1 MSEFVESV
9 KFKVLDIIAQ
19 VQAICCQPSSTLK
32 INGRTFNIVKVLGEG
47 GFSFVYLAQ
56 DTSSGRQF
64 ALKKI
69 RCPTGNEGVKEVMRE
84 IEAYRR
90 FRHRN
95 IIRIFDS
102 SVEQDRDGEGK
113 IVYLFLPF
121 YQRGNLQDIINSNA
135 ITGARLPEKQMLKLF
150 RGACLGLRAMHD
162 FRVKPK
168 ATVNSSPDAAS
179 RDLLQESA
187 RSGLAP
193 PSREPS
199 PAPDMRREIHHD
211 VDHEN
216 DDHNERHKLLEQ
228 HPRDDD
234 PYDDE
239 GSESK
244 GYALLATKSRGG
256 QTKAN
261 VLFDGDD
268 ELSKI
273 TEDAGADAASG
284 AEGIHTPYAHRDA
297 KPANIMIDD
306 EGEAILMDFGSTVRA
321 RVECKTRQQALI
333 QQDMAAEHST
343 MPYRAPELFDVKTG
357 VTLDEK
363 VDIWSMGCTLF
374 ALAYSHSPF
383 ENTQTMEQGG
393 SIAMAVMSAAY
404 KHPTNS
410 PYSDG
415 VKKLIDMCLV
425 VDPKG
430 RPDIHQLIGATDEAL
445 N

>member
-1 MSEFVESV
+1 MSELLENV

-19 VQAICCQPSSTLK
+19 LQAICCQPSSTLK

-90 FRHRN
+90 FKHRN

-102 SVEQDRDGEGK
+102 AVEQDRDGEGK

-150 RGACLGLRAMHD
+150 RGTCLGLSAMHD
-162 FRVKPK
+162 YRMK
-168 ATVNSSPDAAS
+168 SSMKSNTAPAP
-179 RDLLQESA
+179 RDLQNST
-187 RSGLAP
+187 RSGPAP

-199 PAPDMRREIHHD
+199 PAPVMRRGIGHEVELDHD
-211 VDHEN
+211 
-216 DDHNERHKLLEQ
+216 DDHNERHELLDR
-228 HPRDDD
+228 HHRDED
-234 PYDDE
+234 PDE
-239 GSESK
+239 DGGTEAK
-244 GYALLATKSRGG
+244 GYVPLATKSRGG
-256 QTKAN
+256 PAEIN
-261 VLFDGDD
+261 ALIDGD
-268 ELSKI
+268 ELSRI
-273 TEDAGADAASG
+273 
-284 AEGIHTPYAHRDA
+284 AENNRVDGNGSSGIHVPYAHRDV

-306 EGEAILMDFGSTVRA
+306 EGEAVLMDFGSTIRA
-321 RVECKTRQQALI
+321 RIECKTRQQALT
-333 QQDMAAEHST
+333 QQDIAAEQST

-357 VTLDEK
+357 ITLDEK

-374 ALAYSHSPF
+374 AVAYSHSPF

-404 KHPTNS
+404 KHPANS

-415 VKKLIDMCLV
+415 VKRLIDTCLI

-430 RPDIHQLIGATDEAL
+430 RPDIHQLLSATDEVLRAL
-445 N
+445 E